1 MRGRSMRVAVLAA
14 TLMVAAASSAQQ
26 HGDSFTA
33 DERARLAAGE
43 LVVRSVTRQQGS
55 LSLIGGTSWKVLD
68 TTPEITWRALCDSPQ
83 YRRMFPSTEESQIV
97 AHSPGERV
105 VRFRHNYG
113 PVSALYHLRMR
124 FDHEHRD
131 IAFRLDR
138 ERPSDLRAAWG
149 FLSARPYGETGDRT
163 LVSWGIMVD
172 LGGGL
177 LGGIFRGSAHEQ
189 VLRVPQT
196 VGEYLDGAGRGRYD
210 D

>member
-1 MRGRSMRVAVLAA
+1 MIG
-14 TLMVAAASSAQQ
+14 AAAGSAQQ
-26 HGDSFTA
+26 SDSFTS

-43 LVVRSVTRQQGS
+43 LVSRPVTRQQGS
-55 LSLIGGTSWKVLD
+55 LTLIGGTSWKVLD
-68 TTPEITWRALCDSPQ
+68 TTPEIAWRALCDSPQ

-105 VRFRHNYG
+105 VRFRHSYG

-124 FDHEHRD
+124 FDHERHD
-131 IAFRLDR
+131 ISFRRDR

-163 LVSWGIMVD
+163 IISWGIMVD

-177 LGGIFRGSAHEQ
+177 LGGIFRGSAHES

-196 VGEYLDGAGRGRYD
+196 VGEYLDGPGRGVYD
-210 D
+210 E